1 MVTQLVE
8 LRFKVRLVPEF
19 KFLITVLH
27 CFCSTLCATVEVCC
41 FYRSSISLSS
51 THAQPCLILCSPMD
65 CSPPCSSVCAIS
77 LARILEWVAI
87 SSCRGSSQ
95 PRNRTQVSCMFCF
108 AGGFFTTWAIS
119 IGNDYICKIKKG
131 VGRIQTPGQYLKDGS
146 KAFQADGI
154 AYAEV
159 WGQKTCPQDT
169 FHSNVSNQYMHF
181 LISWPLFLPVNIS
194 LLEFQ

>member
-8 LRFKVRLVPEF
+8 LRFKLRLVPEF
-19 KFLITVLH
+19 KFLITVLY
-27 CFCSTLCATVEVCC
+27 CFCSTLCATTEVCW
-41 FYRSSISLSS
+41 FYRSSMSS
-51 THAQPCLILCSPMD
+51 SWTRAQPCPILCSPMD
-65 CSPPCSSVCAIS
+65 CSPLRSSVCAIS

-95 PRNRTQVSCMFCF
+95 SRNRTQVSCMFWF

-131 VGRIQTPGQYLKDGS
+131 VRRIQTPGQCLKYAS
-146 KAFQADGI
+146 KAFQAGGI

-169 FHSNVSNQYMHF
+169 LHSNVSNQYMYF
-181 LISWPLFLPVNIS
+181 LTFWPYFYW
-194 LLEFQ
+194 